1 MQNKNY
7 SGRQLGPRWAAQ
19 MSSQLSYMHANIKIS
34 VGPNWAPD
42 GLAQMGSPLGTH
54 LKTVAKVNWAPS
66 GLPTWGPSDSP
77 SGPHLWPSC
86 TCWLGHSIISKYPGL
101 RCNFNADDTQT
112 YLSFSSELASL
123 AFSVIESCNKDVCSW
138 MIGNKLSVNP
148 NKTEYFLFNSKTSMF
163 LLALILFCFSLRVCK
178 KPQYNFSV

>member
-1 MQNKNY
+1 
-7 SGRQLGPRWAAQ
+7 
-19 MSSQLSYMHANIKIS
+19 MSSRPSYMHANINIS

-86 TCWLGHSIISKYPGL
+86 TCWLGIINCQ
-101 RCNFNADDTQT
+101 RHNFLQST
-112 YLSFSSELASL
+112 ELFL
-123 AFSVIESCNKDVCSW
+123 APLFIE
-138 MIGNKLSVNP
+138 IINKLRYLLKLLINGAIFS
-148 NKTEYFLFNSKTSMF
+148 TS
-163 LLALILFCFSLRVCK
+163 IL
-178 KPQYNFSV
+178 

>member
-7 SGRQLGPRWAAQ
+7 SGPQLGPRWATQ
-19 MSSQLSYMHANIKIS
+19 VSSQPSYMHANIKIS

-86 TCWLGHSIISKYPGL
+86 TCWLGNHCVTYVAIIFVSEHVQLVNYYAFTATFRIRKIIRRPKFL
-101 RCNFNADDTQT
+101 RNFR
-112 YLSFSSELASL
+112 L
-123 AFSVIESCNKDVCSW
+123 
-138 MIGNKLSVNP
+138 KL
-148 NKTEYFLFNSKTSMF
+148 M
-163 LLALILFCFSLRVCK
+163 
-178 KPQYNFSV
+178 

>member
-19 MSSQLSYMHANIKIS
+19 MSSQPSYMHANIKIS

-86 TCWLGHSIISKYPGL
+86 TCWLGTTFDRNITNFTIEAYHNTDCKLLIKSCIIYYSWTLIDLMNNHAG
-101 RCNFNADDTQT
+101 
-112 YLSFSSELASL
+112 
-123 AFSVIESCNKDVCSW
+123 IINK
-138 MIGNKLSVNP
+138 
-148 NKTEYFLFNSKTSMF
+148 
-163 LLALILFCFSLRVCK
+163 
-178 KPQYNFSV
+178 

>member
-19 MSSQLSYMHANIKIS
+19 MSSRPSYMHANIKIS

-86 TCWLGHSIISKYPGL
+86 KCWLGS
-101 RCNFNADDTQT
+101 
-112 YLSFSSELASL
+112 
-123 AFSVIESCNKDVCSW
+123 
-138 MIGNKLSVNP
+138 GNKSH
-148 NKTEYFLFNSKTSMF
+148 FIFF
-163 LLALILFCFSLRVCK
+163 CILTYMHAVVEIPYRF
-178 KPQYNFSV
+178 P

>member
-19 MSSQLSYMHANIKIS
+19 MSSQPSYMHANIKIS

-86 TCWLGHSIISKYPGL
+86 TCWLGSVSV
-101 RCNFNADDTQT
+101 R
-112 YLSFSSELASL
+112 SSLQ
-123 AFSVIESCNKDVCSW
+123 VK
-138 MIGNKLSVNP
+138 
-148 NKTEYFLFNSKTSMF
+148 
-163 LLALILFCFSLRVCK
+163 
-178 KPQYNFSV
+178 

>member
-19 MSSQLSYMHANIKIS
+19 VSSQPSYMHANIKIS

-86 TCWLGHSIISKYPGL
+86 TCWLGAVNNTNG
-101 RCNFNADDTQT
+101 
-112 YLSFSSELASL
+112 SL
-123 AFSVIESCNKDVCSW
+123 I
-138 MIGNKLSVNP
+138 L
-148 NKTEYFLFNSKTSMF
+148 SKT
-163 LLALILFCFSLRVCK
+163 RR
-178 KPQYNFSV
+178 Q

>member
-19 MSSQLSYMHANIKIS
+19 MSSQPSYMHANIKIS

-86 TCWLGHSIISKYPGL
+86 TCWLG
-101 RCNFNADDTQT
+101 
-112 YLSFSSELASL
+112 
-123 AFSVIESCNKDVCSW
+123 
-138 MIGNKLSVNP
+138 
-148 NKTEYFLFNSKTSMF
+148 YFLPVFENMFARTSALFWFVLQNHSKSF
-163 LLALILFCFSLRVCK
+163 VS
-178 KPQYNFSV
+178 

>member
-7 SGRQLGPRWAAQ
+7 SGPQLGPRWAAQ
-19 MSSQLSYMHANIKIS
+19 VSSQPSYMHANIKIS

-86 TCWLGHSIISKYPGL
+86 TCWLG
-101 RCNFNADDTQT
+101 
-112 YLSFSSELASL
+112 
-123 AFSVIESCNKDVCSW
+123 NKDTVFKERTRKI
-138 MIGNKLSVNP
+138 IGESNVYGVNKPHIKQIFTL
-148 NKTEYFLFNSKTSMF
+148 
-163 LLALILFCFSLRVCK
+163 
-178 KPQYNFSV
+178 

>member
-19 MSSQLSYMHANIKIS
+19 MSSQPSYMHANIKIS

-54 LKTVAKVNWAPS
+54 LKTVAEINWAPS

-86 TCWLGHSIISKYPGL
+86 TCWLGQ
-101 RCNFNADDTQT
+101 CNYKQHMWLYVDS
-112 YLSFSSELASL
+112 LSLKQS
-123 AFSVIESCNKDVCSW
+123 
-138 MIGNKLSVNP
+138 
-148 NKTEYFLFNSKTSMF
+148 
-163 LLALILFCFSLRVCK
+163 
-178 KPQYNFSV
+178 

>member
-7 SGRQLGPRWAAQ
+7 SGPQLGPRWAAQ
-19 MSSQLSYMHANIKIS
+19 VSSQPSYMHANIKIS

-86 TCWLGHSIISKYPGL
+86 TCWLGSTFFTKFESLLEFHISSKVDLIFVGDFNIHVDDLNDSNSLYISQAIKY
-101 RCNFNADDTQT
+101 
-112 YLSFSSELASL
+112 
-123 AFSVIESCNKDVCSW
+123 V
-138 MIGNKLSVNP
+138 
-148 NKTEYFLFNSKTSMF
+148 
-163 LLALILFCFSLRVCK
+163 
-178 KPQYNFSV
+178 

>member
-1 MQNKNY
+1 MQNINY

-19 MSSQLSYMHANIKIS
+19 MSSQPSYMHANIKIS

-86 TCWLGHSIISKYPGL
+86 TCWLGIKS
-101 RCNFNADDTQT
+101 
-112 YLSFSSELASL
+112 
-123 AFSVIESCNKDVCSW
+123 
-138 MIGNKLSVNP
+138 
-148 NKTEYFLFNSKTSMF
+148 
-163 LLALILFCFSLRVCK
+163 
-178 KPQYNFSV
+178 

>member
-19 MSSQLSYMHANIKIS
+19 MSSRPSYMHANIKIS
-34 VGPNWAPD
+34 VGPNLAPD

-86 TCWLGHSIISKYPGL
+86 TCWLGERQLWSSSLSVLSSSSSPSSL
-101 RCNFNADDTQT
+101 S
-112 YLSFSSELASL
+112 YLSPLSLIIYSVYHMPFFIRHFQSKLEVSSLCPN
-123 AFSVIESCNKDVCSW
+123 F
-138 MIGNKLSVNP
+138 LSV
-148 NKTEYFLFNSKTSMF
+148 
-163 LLALILFCFSLRVCK
+163 
-178 KPQYNFSV
+178 PQLC

>member
-7 SGRQLGPRWAAQ
+7 SGPQLGPRWAAQ
-19 MSSQLSYMHANIKIS
+19 VSSQPSYMHANIKIS

-86 TCWLGHSIISKYPGL
+86 TCWLGSYMYILYKLCGTYYDIHWSSINYKN
-101 RCNFNADDTQT
+101 NF
-112 YLSFSSELASL
+112 
-123 AFSVIESCNKDVCSW
+123 I
-138 MIGNKLSVNP
+138 
-148 NKTEYFLFNSKTSMF
+148 
-163 LLALILFCFSLRVCK
+163 ILFF
-178 KPQYNFSV
+178 